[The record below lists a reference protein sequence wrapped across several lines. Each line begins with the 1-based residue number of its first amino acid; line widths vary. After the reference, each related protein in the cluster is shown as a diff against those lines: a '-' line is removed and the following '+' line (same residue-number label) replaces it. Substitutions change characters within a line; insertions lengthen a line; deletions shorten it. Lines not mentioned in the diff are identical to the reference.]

1 MLSVIVTT
9 YRRHRHLIRALVS
22 VLIQKIN
29 PDDARFEV
37 IVANDD
43 PDDQMID
50 QIAQIVSGEVAY
62 QGSLRVINRRTEDV
76 GGVAASRNRA
86 IEAAR
91 GDFLLFL
98 DDDDFLVSGALASF
112 VSLLKEHACDFVYAN
127 HVHVIEDADL
137 NEITRIRRVQQDISY
152 NDLLVMNRIP
162 VGSFVIARRVIRH
175 FFDEKYTSLEDWV
188 FLLDNL
194 QGVRLV
200 RGDFDAVTIC
210 HSVDKGYRHRNREG
224 GVSRFVENVCRLYIR
239 HPSVEVLEA
248 RREVLASVELPSV
261 AQLFIAGAVSAQ
273 REVVPRVVSTKQGR
287 FLIVNEDETIQHS
300 LVSRGFF
307 EPLPALL
314 AILIARQSQGLIIDV
329 GANVGSFA
337 VPVGL
342 SIGGERLVAIEPQRQ
357 VFAMLEANLVINGIL
372 GVRSHRV
379 VVDQATRET
388 STLRVPIFDVRCEN
402 YTGAV
407 SFDPE
412 VIAVRS
418 ELPGVAESSQR
429 AQRYEDVAVRGLDQ
443 LLPGENI
450 NFIKIDVEG
459 MEQDVIRSGFGL
471 IQRERP
477 FIYYEACPIERLQYR
492 SHAVAEMLRGLGY
505 RLFPVGGNFFA
516 CHPQRL
522 APSLRDAI
530 GLLFD
535 LDSRALEHER
545 ELSIDH
551 GLAAELLARFCE
563 AGAPVTSIV
572 DEGGG
577 SSTKCNSGITEGSCW
592 RG

>member
-1 MLSVIVTT
+1 MMLSVIVTT
-9 YRRHRHLIRALVS
+9 YRRHRHLIRAVVS
-22 VLIQKIN
+22 VLIQKVD
-29 PDDARFEV
+29 PDEAKFEV

-43 PDDQMID
+43 PDDEMVD
-50 QIAQIVSGEVAY
+50 QIVQVVAGEVGY
-62 QGSLRVINRRTEDV
+62 QGSLRVINRRPEDV

-112 VSLLKEHACDFVYAN
+112 LSVLKKHACDFVYAN
-127 HVHVIEDADL
+127 HVHVIEDAGL
-137 NEITRIRRVQQDISY
+137 NEITRIRKVQQDISY

-162 VGSFVIARRVIRH
+162 VGSFLIARRVIRH
-175 FFDEKYTSLEDWV
+175 FFDEGYTSLEDWV

-200 RGDFDAVTIC
+200 RGDFDAVTIG
-210 HSVDKGYRHRNREG
+210 HSVEDGYRHRNREG
-224 GVSRFVENVCRLYIR
+224 GASRFVENVCRLYIR
-239 HPSVEVLEA
+239 HPSTEVLEP
-248 RREVLASVELPSV
+248 RREVLASVELPPV
-261 AQLFIAGAVSAQ
+261 EQLFITGGVSAP
-273 REVVPRVVSTKQGR
+273 RAAVPRIVSTKQGR
-287 FLIVNEDETIQHS
+287 FLIVNEDETIQRS
-300 LVSRGFF
+300 LVARGFF

-314 AILIARQSQGLIIDV
+314 AILIARQSKGLIVDV

-337 VPVGL
+337 VPVGVA
-342 SIGGERLVAIEPQRQ
+342 IGGGRLVAIEPQRQ
-357 VFAMLEANLVINGIL
+357 VFAVLEVNLVINGIL

-379 VVDQATRET
+379 AVAQAKGEA

-402 YTGAV
+402 YIGSV

-418 ELPGVAESSQR
+418 ALPGVAEPSQR
-429 AQRYEDVAVRGLDQ
+429 AQRYEDVAVLGLDQ
-443 LLPGENI
+443 LLPGEDVD
-450 NFIKIDVEG
+450 FIKIDVEG

-471 IQRERP
+471 INRRLP
-477 FIYYEACPIERLQYR
+477 FIYYEAWPIERLQHR

-505 RLFPVGGNFFA
+505 RLFRTGGDVFA

-535 LDSRALEHER
+535 LDPRALEHER
-545 ELSIDH
+545 ELSIDN

-563 AGAPVTSIV
+563 AAAPAAATV
-572 DEGGG
+572 DGGVG
-577 SSTKCNSGITEGSCW
+577 
-592 RG
+592 